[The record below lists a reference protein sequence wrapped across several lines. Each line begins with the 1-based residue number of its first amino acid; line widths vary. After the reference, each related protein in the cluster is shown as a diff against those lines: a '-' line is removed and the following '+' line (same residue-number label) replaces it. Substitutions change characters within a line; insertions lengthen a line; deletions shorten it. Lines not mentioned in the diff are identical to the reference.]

1 MPKSLTRDEFI
12 KRSREIHGDKYDY
25 SKVVYANNTT
35 KVCIICPVHGEFW
48 QTPYGHMKGQ
58 GCFKCGNYKKGQ
70 FRKLNIESFIEKARA
85 IHGNKYD
92 YSKVEYV
99 NSSTKVCI
107 ICPEHGEFWQ
117 KPNNHLNGEGCP
129 ICNGGIKS
137 DLEAFIRKAN
147 IKHNNKFDYSK
158 VEYVNSTTKVC
169 IICPEHGEFWQTPHD
184 HLSGYGCPRCVGR
197 LKTTEDFIREAKEIH
212 GDRYDYSKTEYVK
225 ASDKVCIICP
235 EHGEFWQRPAEHLQG
250 HGCPCCKESRLEK
263 KCARLLEKYGI
274 AYERQKKFDW
284 LGLQSLDFYLGK
296 YKVAIECQGKQHFL
310 ENHNFGKN
318 KAEALSIVQERD
330 ERKKKLCNENGIRM
344 VYYADAGIEFPY
356 KVITD
361 KVDLVREIIS

>member
-1 MPKSLTRDEFI
+1 MPKKLTKEEFI
-12 KRSREIHGDKYDY
+12 NRSREIHGDRYDY
-25 SKVVYANNTT
+25 SKVDYVNNSTR
-35 KVCIICPVHGEFW
+35 VCIICPEHGEFW

-58 GCFKCGNYKKGQ
+58 GCFKCGNHKKGQ
-70 FRKLNIESFIEKARA
+70 FRKLNTETFIKKARA

-99 NSSTKVCI
+99 NNSTKICI
-107 ICPEHGEFWQ
+107 ICPDHGEFWQ
-117 KPNNHLNGEGCP
+117 KPNAHLNGNGCP
-129 ICNGGIKS
+129 ICNGGTKS
-137 DLEAFIRKAN
+137 NLETFIRKAN

-158 VEYVNSTTKVC
+158 VKYINSTTKVR

-184 HLSGYGCPRCVGR
+184 HLQGYACPRCAGR
-197 LKTTEDFIREAKEIH
+197 LKTTEEFIAKAIEIH
-212 GDRYDYSKTEYVK
+212 GNKYDYSKVK
-225 ASDKVCIICP
+225 YEKANKKVCIICP
-235 EHGEFWQRPAEHLQG
+235 EHGEFWQTPSSHLQG
-250 HGCPCCKESRLEK
+250 QGCPYCKESQLER
-263 KCARLLEKYGI
+263 KCARVLEKYGI

-284 LGLQSLDFYLGK
+284 LGLQSIDFYLDK

-318 KAEALSIVQERD
+318 KVEALSVVQERD